1 MGDVSR
7 TDTGYLK
14 SVPAAANTVTGYL
27 VEGGRRFVDQFFR
40 RRVRLRCD
48 GELATA
54 ASAGTLKEL
63 VPEAR
68 QSSESCGTCSQ
79 DLGLLK
85 RTETQL
91 SANSCFWLWL
101 IRHAGWVD
109 SRFRVETHGATP
121 CQDAYDSAYTSQI
134 LPFGELDPLRIPLP
148 HTRRLNQNRTIYG
161 GDSGWDK
168 GVWNDDWTKTM
179 RTSSSLTLLDRL
191 HELSPGFL
199 QTSAQMSL
207 C

>member
-1 MGDVSR
+1 MTRDAGTCRVNTPGSCVRFLFYQDLRKRVWSSGRRRGDVSR

-14 SVPAAANTVTGYL
+14 AVPAAANTVTSYR
-27 VEGGRRFVDQFFR
+27 VEGGRRFVEPFFR
-40 RRVRLRCD
+40 RRVRLCCD
-48 GELATA
+48 GEPATA

-68 QSSESCGTCSQ
+68 QSGESCGTCSQ

-134 LPFGELDPLRIPLP
+134 LPFGELEPTPYPFASHQTPEPKQNDLR
-148 HTRRLNQNRTIYG
+148 G
-161 GDSGWDK
+161 
-168 GVWNDDWTKTM
+168 
-179 RTSSSLTLLDRL
+179 
-191 HELSPGFL
+191 
-199 QTSAQMSL
+199 
-207 C
+207 